1 MKTRTALGSA
11 FLVMLVASAARA
23 EGFRLIPFVGYLN
36 GGEIEDTVLDNS
48 NIEIESGV
56 AYGLAAIVP
65 LNEQLG
71 LELLYNRH
79 SAEVA
84 VPGLAD
90 RPDLDTD
97 YLQVSVLFSFRPG
110 ESASPYVGLGLGATR
125 LSPEGDSSDTW
136 GAASLA
142 FGVDFV
148 LSDSLGAR
156 LDGRYFGTRVD
167 EDDDLACEPDSCLVY
182 GQSILQQWQVS
193 AGLVIR
199 F

>member
-1 MKTRTALGSA
+1 MKTRTLLASA
-11 FLVMLVASAARA
+11 FLALFASSAALA

-36 GGEIEDTVLDNS
+36 GGEIEDTVLDNE

-65 LNEQLG
+65 LNDQLG
-71 LELLYNRH
+71 LEILYNRQ
-79 SAEVA
+79 STEIA

-90 RPDLDTD
+90 RPGLDTD
-97 YLQVSVLFSFRPG
+97 YLQVSALFSFRPG
-110 ESASPYVGLGLGATR
+110 EAANPYFGLGLGATR
-125 LSPEGDSSDTW
+125 LSPEGGNTDTR

-142 FGVDFV
+142 FGVDFT
-148 LSDSLGAR
+148 LSDSFGVR

-167 EDDDLACEPDSCLVY
+167 EDEPVACEPETCLIY

-193 AGLVIR
+193 AGLVVR